1 MIYVLVPG
9 AGGDAWYWHRVEREL
24 AHRGRAAVSVELPSD
39 DESAG
44 LAEYTEAV
52 IRAIPDQAE
61 VVLVAHSMGGFTAPL
76 VAQRRPVAGIVLVN
90 AMIPQPGET
99 AGDWWA
105 NTGQAEARRA
115 NDVREGRSPD
125 SDFDLA
131 IYFFHDVPAD
141 ITEYG
146 LGNAKRQADR
156 PFGDPCAFTAWPQ
169 VPIHVIS
176 GRDDRFFPLEFQQ
189 RVARERLN
197 LEPDEVP
204 GGHLVALSQP
214 AELVDQ
220 IESYRLSR

>member
-9 AGGDAWYWHRVEREL
+9 AGGDAWYWHRVEQEL
-24 AHRGRAAVSVELPSD
+24 DRRGRAAVSVKLPTD

-52 IRAIPDQAE
+52 IRAIPDHAD
-61 VVLVAHSMGGFTAPL
+61 VVLVAQSMGGFTVPL

-99 AGDWWA
+99 AGDWWG
-105 NTGQAEARRA
+105 NTAQAEARRA
-115 NDVREGRSPD
+115 NDLREGRSPD
-125 SDFDLA
+125 ADFDLA
-131 IYFFHDVPAD
+131 TYFFHDVPAD
-141 ITEYG
+141 IAEYG
-146 LGNAKRQADR
+146 LGNGKRQADR
-156 PFGDPCAFTAWPQ
+156 PFGDPCVFTEWPA

-197 LEPDEVP
+197 LEPDAVP
-204 GGHLVALSQP
+204 GGHLVALSRPTQ
-214 AELVDQ
+214 LVDQ
-220 IESYRLSR
+220 IESYRLGR